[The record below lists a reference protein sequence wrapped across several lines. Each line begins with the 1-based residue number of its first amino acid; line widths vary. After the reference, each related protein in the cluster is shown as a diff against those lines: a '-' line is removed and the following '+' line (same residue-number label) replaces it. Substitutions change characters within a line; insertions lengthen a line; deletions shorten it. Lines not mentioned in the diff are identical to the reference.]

1 MKRKAAVIAACVTV
15 NALLFTGCSYFP
27 ALPSDWNPSFTAT
40 SAQMTQTAPTETT
53 APDRNEEAVKA
64 YADFI
69 LGKIKV
75 STSGCFEKDG
85 GKSYLD
91 LAYGTFNLDELKK
104 ALRFDAASGS
114 KASYAILD
122 CGGDGVGEMALSFD
136 SLDHTQASVIC
147 LIGYED
153 GNLVMNSL
161 IEENVPGEFKVYE
174 SGYLKSDTMPFKGV
188 YKMVLI
194 KGEDGGKSKEVFT
207 FGDYLGPMAAEIVK
221 HLSPEESIEGYHA
234 IPDDFLIREYVSA
247 GITLVSVGRY
257 SPSEDQKSYEE
268 NFVSKL
274 KSLGAEEITDER
286 MNALTN
292 TKDFTTKEV
301 KWTDCTGEGATPS
314 TSAGIAEVAG
324 KFSINI
330 YPDPNIIE
338 YTNLGNVV
346 YVLNSGEGTDM
357 RFTADTDDVTVIL
370 EKGSW
375 DMNIDSF
382 APEKEV
388 FNIKTK
394 IGTIYQFNCVAGDI
408 FPYYRL
414 RAVKGNYSTEWLV
427 LKSKDGGMTVLQ
439 SSMKGTE

>member
-15 NALLFTGCSYFP
+15 NALLFTGCSCFP

-161 IEENVPGEFKVYE
+161 I
-174 SGYLKSDTMPFKGV
+174 
-188 YKMVLI
+188 
-194 KGEDGGKSKEVFT
+194 
-207 FGDYLGPMAAEIVK
+207 
-221 HLSPEESIEGYHA
+221 
-234 IPDDFLIREYVSA
+234 
-247 GITLVSVGRY
+247 
-257 SPSEDQKSYEE
+257 
-268 NFVSKL
+268 
-274 KSLGAEEITDER
+274 
-286 MNALTN
+286 
-292 TKDFTTKEV
+292 
-301 KWTDCTGEGATPS
+301 
-314 TSAGIAEVAG
+314 
-324 KFSINI
+324 
-330 YPDPNIIE
+330 
-338 YTNLGNVV
+338 
-346 YVLNSGEGTDM
+346 
-357 RFTADTDDVTVIL
+357 
-370 EKGSW
+370 
-375 DMNIDSF
+375 
-382 APEKEV
+382 
-388 FNIKTK
+388 
-394 IGTIYQFNCVAGDI
+394 
-408 FPYYRL
+408 
-414 RAVKGNYSTEWLV
+414 
-427 LKSKDGGMTVLQ
+427 
-439 SSMKGTE
+439 